1 MILKGK
7 HIFRNTTRC
16 LMVAIMAALAVSL
29 ILLMAAGCFSVP
41 GADDYRYGT
50 GTHAAW
56 ETERSFWP
64 VAGAAGKETVRT
76 YRDWQGSYF
85 AIFLMSLQPGIYGAE
100 WYWIGSWM
108 LLLLFCVSLF
118 VFVRGILS
126 RLFQT
131 SGEGALLG
139 AGVSCLAAI
148 WFVPFPVEAFYWY
161 NGGVYYTFFFALSC
175 LAGNILLRRATG
187 TMRKRDGLLLPVLA
201 VMIGG
206 GNLVTG
212 LLSCCIAAGAVLL
225 TAAQKKRDVTVWV
238 STGILA
244 AAFLVNVFAPGNAVR
259 QAENAMRGAPGA
271 LTAVAW
277 GIRDAA
283 LYSIKWMKN
292 PGTWLVLAA
301 VPWIS
306 VPEGKHRQV
315 PGYLCAGCAIAG
327 YLLLAAGFT
336 PSEYALSMPGEA
348 RLIDIQ
354 YDLYLLVLLV
364 VGLTCR
370 AWLSGRAEKGN
381 GLFRW
386 RKGFTAAALFLCAAF
401 MIAGRQGSCI
411 SAARILA
418 NGAADTY
425 KTEWMARIR
434 ALEAPEPQVLVFPRL
449 SSKPPLICQMDLASE
464 TDNPYYFY
472 NEQVAG
478 YYGKEQV
485 LCEPEEEE

>member
-1 MILKGK
+1 
-7 HIFRNTTRC
+7 
-16 LMVAIMAALAVSL
+16 MVAIMAALAVSL

-56 ETERSFWP
+56 ETEKSLWP
-64 VAGAAGKETVRT
+64 VIGAAGEETVRT
-76 YRDWQGSYF
+76 YRDWQGSFF

-100 WYWIGSWM
+100 WYWTGSWM
-108 LLLLFCVSLF
+108 LLLLFCGALF
-118 VFVRGILS
+118 VFVRSFL
-126 RLFQT
+126 RRVFQT
-131 SGEGALLG
+131 SGEGAVLG
-139 AGVSCLAAI
+139 AGVFCLAAV
-148 WFVPFPVEAFYWY
+148 WFVPSPVEAFYWY

-175 LAGNILLRRATG
+175 LAGNILLRRVTG
-187 TMRKRDGLLLPVLA
+187 TVRKRDGILLPVLA

-212 LLSCCIAAGAVLL
+212 LLCCCIAAGTVLL
-225 TAAQKKRDVTVWV
+225 MSVQKKKDITIWI
-238 STGILA
+238 STGILV

-259 QAENAMRGAPGA
+259 QAENVLRGAPGA

-283 LYSIKWMKN
+283 VYIFKWIKN
-292 PGTWLVLAA
+292 PGTWLVLGA
-301 VPWIS
+301 VPWI
-306 VPEGKHRQV
+306 PV
-315 PGYLCAGCAIAG
+315 PGGKQLRVPGFLCAGCAITG
-327 YLLLAAGFT
+327 FLLLAAGFT

-354 YDLYLLVLLV
+354 YDLYLLLLLV
-364 VGLTCR
+364 FGLTCR
-370 AWLSGRAEKGN
+370 AWYAGRAEKEN
-381 GLFRW
+381 GRFQG
-386 RKGFTAAALFLCAAF
+386 RKIFAAAALFLCAVS
-401 MIAGRQGSCI
+401 MLAGRQGSCI

-418 NGAADTY
+418 NGAAETY
-425 KTEWMARIR
+425 RTEWMARIG
-434 ALEAPEPQVLVFPRL
+434 ALEDPETRILVFPRL

-472 NEQVAG
+472 NEQVAR

-485 LCEPEEEE
+485 LCETEEEE